1 MGRGLGRDKGA
12 RLWTNDGA
20 IATLEFCQPS
30 QGRRSISAWKP
41 LGGGPSWVPG
51 ERSGGAAPGPPG
63 HQGRNTEPEG
73 RPGVASTD
81 WGTAALPP
89 EAAARWPTLLEMRQE
104 GGTKLGALPTRGGI
118 RPAVGAHPVGAAG
131 STGRY
136 KTFGLHQD
144 GGPKSRGG
152 RPRLFPSY
160 EEGPADGRGESGAEW
175 TGPASL
181 RMTEGVSRGFG
192 RQTPLGSWASGG
204 PAPPPLPQQGQPT
217 GEAGGKP
224 YPKEEEGGPPPPPA
238 HHHQPNGGQR
248 QGKEKSPPTRE
259 PGGSGPGAPR
269 PGPAGGKREVQVL
282 TGELNR
288 RGLAYVWGLMG
299 LPGSSAR
306 IMIDSGNLVGDV
318 VSEEFAW
325 QVNLAGE
332 SCQKEIETATA
343 ASKMQI
349 IVRCYPVK
357 L

>member
-1 MGRGLGRDKGA
+1 MKRRGSCPWEVPGDPTAVITAVTTTKKPMEGGLGRDKGA

-136 KTFGLHQD
+136 KTFELHQD
-144 GGPKSRGG
+144 RGAQEQGRKTTPLPLQRGGPCRW
-152 RPRLFPSY
+152 
-160 EEGPADGRGESGAEW
+160 EG
-175 TGPASL
+175 
-181 RMTEGVSRGFG
+181 
-192 RQTPLGSWASGG
+192 
-204 PAPPPLPQQGQPT
+204 
-217 GEAGGKP
+217 
-224 YPKEEEGGPPPPPA
+224 
-238 HHHQPNGGQR
+238 
-248 QGKEKSPPTRE
+248 
-259 PGGSGPGAPR
+259 
-269 PGPAGGKREVQVL
+269 
-282 TGELNR
+282 
-288 RGLAYVWGLMG
+288 
-299 LPGSSAR
+299 
-306 IMIDSGNLVGDV
+306 
-318 VSEEFAW
+318 
-325 QVNLAGE
+325 
-332 SCQKEIETATA
+332 
-343 ASKMQI
+343 
-349 IVRCYPVK
+349 
-357 L
+357 